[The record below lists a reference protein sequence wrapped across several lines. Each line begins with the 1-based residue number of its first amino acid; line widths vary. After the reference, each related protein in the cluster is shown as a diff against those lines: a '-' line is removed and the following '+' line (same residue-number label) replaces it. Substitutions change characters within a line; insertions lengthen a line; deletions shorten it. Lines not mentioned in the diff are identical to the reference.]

1 MASSY
6 ILPPDETITDR
17 AARRK
22 MAEALLAQS
31 MEPQKIA
38 HPLQGAAQMARALVG
53 GLALRNVRNEA
64 EQEGTDRRNALI
76 GVLSRGASSPSPPP
90 SPDAGS
96 ATPSATPTAADA
108 RMPPEIRNNAVN
120 PTTASAGVPPVARA
134 LLDTIHGSESA
145 YPGRDSYKV
154 IYGGGE
160 AKDFTDHPRQYVP
173 IVSGPNKGLKTSAAG
188 RYQYLYPS
196 WVEAKTA
203 LNLPDFSPESQD
215 KAAWW
220 DAQRAYKKNTGR
232 DLMTDLTEAGNDPQ
246 KLTSIGRGISTW
258 WTSLPGGIEPN
269 KATGS
274 FGQRLAQRLMAAKTP
289 TPAMPEGSVATAS
302 ADPSFVPD
310 IPMSPQPMA
319 YARPDDPGATAA
331 PAPAPTTRV
340 AQAGSPNRQAIIQM
354 LQSNNPT
361 QRRIGEALA
370 AKEVERQFSQRDLKP
385 VDLGD
390 RVGFT
395 DQYGNIVRTEKKGAP
410 PKEKKADAVKVIQG
424 PTETLIV
431 NPETGATIGRYPKDI
446 AGATTAKEEAKA
458 QAQAKTQFE
467 AQGPSVTDAIAQTD
481 AILKHPS
488 LQSAVGPIA
497 GRLPS
502 ITGGSRDFDE
512 RVEQLK
518 GQAFLAARQ
527 ALKGGGQI
535 TDFEGARAEAALVRA
550 SQAKSPADFKK
561 ALEEFK
567 AYLSRGY
574 DLLRKQAGATA
585 PAAPSAASVPGGP
598 PVNMKTKYGLE

>member
-6 ILPPDETITDR
+6 ILPPDETLTER
-17 AARRK
+17 TARRR

-31 MEPQKIA
+31 MEPQKIV

-64 EQEGTDRRNALI
+64 EQEGIDRRNALI
-76 GVLSRGASSPSPPP
+76 GVLGGGVPSPS
-90 SPDAGS
+90 SDAGS
-96 ATPSATPTAADA
+96 AMLPAATS
-108 RMPPEIRNNAVN
+108 
-120 PTTASAGVPPVARA
+120 TASADSGVPTEGRA
-134 LLDTIHGSESA
+134 LLDAIAGSESN
-145 YPGRDSYKV
+145 YPGRDPYKV
-154 IYGGGE
+154 IYGGGQ
-160 AKDFTDHPRQYVP
+160 ASDFADHPRQYVP

-188 RYQYLYPS
+188 RYQYLGRS
-196 WVEAKTA
+196 WDEAKNA
-203 LNLPDFSPESQD
+203 LGLPDFSPESQD

-246 KLTSIGRGISTW
+246 KLNSIGRGISTW

-269 KATGS
+269 KETGS
-274 FGQRLAQRLMAAKTP
+274 FGQRLAQQLMAAKTP
-289 TPAMPEGSVATAS
+289 APAMPEGSVATAS
-302 ADPSFVPD
+302 ADPAFVPD
-310 IPMSPQPMA
+310 LPMSPQPMA

-331 PAPAPTTRV
+331 PAPPAAPPTRV
-340 AQAGSPNRQAIIQM
+340 AQAGGSNRQAIIQM

-361 QRRIGEALA
+361 QRRMGEALA

-390 RVGFT
+390 RIGFT
-395 DQYGNIVRTEKKGAP
+395 DQYGNIVQTEKKGAAP
-410 PKEKKADAVKVIQG
+410 KADAVKVIQG

-431 NPETGATIGRYPKDI
+431 NQATGETVGRYPKDI

-467 AQGPSVTDAIAQTD
+467 AQGPSIMDAIAQTD
-481 AILKHPS
+481 AIIKHPS
-488 LQSAVGPIA
+488 LESAVGPIA

-502 ITGGSRDFDE
+502 ISGGARDFDE

-567 AYLSRGY
+567 TYLRRGY
-574 DLLRKQAGATA
+574 DLLKKQFGGIAA
-585 PAAPSAASVPGGP
+585 PAAPPTAAAPGGP
-598 PVNMKTKYGLE
+598 PVDMKTKYGLE